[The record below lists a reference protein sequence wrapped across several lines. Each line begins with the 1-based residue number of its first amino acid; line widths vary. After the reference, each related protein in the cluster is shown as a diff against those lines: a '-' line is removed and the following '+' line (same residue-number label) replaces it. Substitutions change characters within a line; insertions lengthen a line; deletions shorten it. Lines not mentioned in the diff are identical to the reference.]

1 MGSMVKFRNGILI
14 AAVVIAL
21 VAEIFSLFIL
31 GFDIDFTIG
40 LAAGTAVSLVNFIIM
55 SICTEIS
62 LEKQK
67 PVINLLGSASR
78 FVLYGISFTLTVM
91 HSYTMGAGCAIGF
104 FTIQLAMLY
113 LFAIKPS
120 LARSK
125 NL

>member
-1 MGSMVKFRNGILI
+1 MGGMAKFRNGILLAALVI
-14 AAVVIAL
+14 AA

-40 LAAGTAVSLVNFIIM
+40 LAIGTTVSLVNFFIM

-67 PVINLLGSASR
+67 PVINLFGLGSR
-78 FVLYGISFTLTVM
+78 FVLYGASFTLTLM
-91 HSYTMGAGCAIGF
+91 HSYTMGAGCGIGF